1 MRFRVIILDFDGTI
15 VESVGIKDAAFREL
29 FKGFP
34 EHIDEI
40 MAYHHSHNATIR
52 FEKFEFVYRIILNQP
67 YSEEIKENLSERFSH
82 LAFDKIA
89 KCAYVPGALDFLGYF
104 GNVVPLY
111 LVSMSP
117 EDELGKILKIKG
129 LTQYFKKVYP
139 SSWKKVD
146 AINDILRIEDVL
158 PHETV
163 FVGDADEDYEAARL
177 TDVFFIGRN
186 SGKSFH
192 CADIP
197 VYKNLSDIK
206 EFLLQ
211 DYQINGK

>member
-34 EHIDEI
+34 EHLDEI
-40 MAYHHSHNATIR
+40 MEYHFSHNATIR
-52 FEKFEFVYRIILNQP
+52 FEKFEFIYRNILNQT
-67 YSEEIKENLSERFSH
+67 YSEEIKKKLSERFSH
-82 LAFDKIA
+82 LVFNKIA
-89 KCAYVPGALDFLGYF
+89 ECAYVKGALEFLDYF

-117 EDELGKILKIKG
+117 EDELGKILNKRG

-139 SSWKKVD
+139 SSWKKRD
-146 AINDILRIEDVL
+146 AINDILRREDVL

-163 FVGDADEDYEAARL
+163 FVGDAYEDYAAARS
-177 TDVFFIGRN
+177 VNAFFIGRKSN
-186 SGKSFH
+186 KSFH
-192 CADIP
+192 GANIP
-197 VYKNLSDIK
+197 VYSDMLDIK
-206 EFLLQ
+206 TFLHA
-211 DYQINGK
+211 IM

>member
-1 MRFRVIILDFDGTI
+1 MRFKVIILDFDGTI
-15 VESVGIKDAAFREL
+15 VESVGIKDVAFREL

-40 MAYHHSHNATIR
+40 MAYHLSHNATIR
-52 FEKFEFVYRIILNQP
+52 FEKFEFIYRNILNQP
-67 YSEEIKENLSERFSH
+67 YSEGIKENLSERFSH
-82 LAFDKIA
+82 FVFDKIA

-117 EDELGKILKIKG
+117 EDELGKILKIRG
-129 LTQYFKKVYP
+129 LTKYFKKVYS

-146 AINDILRIEDVL
+146 AIDDILRRGDFL

-163 FVGDADEDYEAARL
+163 FVGDAYEDFQAAQSMNISF
-177 TDVFFIGRN
+177 VGRN
-186 SGKSFH
+186 SEKSFF
-192 CADIP
+192 D
-197 VYKNLSDIK
+197 SDARIFEDLREIL
-206 EFLLQ
+206 EFIRENDEQ
-211 DYQINGK
+211 